1 MANMVTKIDDYGVR
15 KTILIGQESYYIALP
30 AIFSGSAN
38 AVIKAGEPVTGDI
51 EDRDT
56 GFTASTS
63 SPVGIALHEVKLDA
77 DGKGNG
83 TILLAGC
90 VDLLKLE
97 DSVVTNVN
105 TAKANLPKIIFVKGS
120 AI

>member
-1 MANMVTKIDDYGVR
+1 MIEKTTISAPR

-30 AIFSGSAN
+30 CIVTGNAN
-38 AVIKAGEPVTGDI
+38 AVVKAGEPLAGDI

-63 SPVGIALHEVKLDA
+63 GSVGVLLHEVKLDA
-77 DGKGNG
+77 NGKGNG
-83 TILLAGC
+83 TIVLAGC
-90 VDLLKLE
+90 IDLLKLE
-97 DSVVTNVN
+97 DSVVSHIDS
-105 TAKANLPKIIFVKGS
+105 AKSDLTRIIFVEGS